1 MMKKYN
7 EKNNDINNEI
17 MKLRNYKNV
26 KTMQKPFENR
36 KKEDRIL

>member
-1 MMKKYN
+1 MMKRYN

-26 KTMQKPFENR
+26 KTMQKSFENR